1 MITVGTQVAGRYILD
16 TELGSGAMGQVFA
29 ARRLADGLPVAVK
42 VVLPEVAASPEM
54 RKRFEREARALSA
67 LQHPNVIGVLE
78 SGEIGDTLFLVME
91 LLRGESLADYLENN
105 AVTPETAL
113 VIADQM
119 LAGLGFAHAHGVLH
133 RDVKPDNLF
142 VATLPDGSRILKL
155 LDFGLV
161 KFLDSSA
168 LGEQTTLTQ
177 QGSVFGSPPY
187 MPPEQSFGHPVDARA
202 DVYSAGVVLFELLTG
217 NWPYYGEEI
226 SDLVRAHALDPI
238 PTLESARATLRA
250 RPELDAVIQKAMA
263 KQPEARYADALEM
276 RQALARVPRP
286 AAYLIG

>member
-1 MITVGTQVAGRYILD
+1 MITEGTEIAGRYRL
-16 TELGSGAMGQVFA
+16 EALLGEGGMGKVFS
-29 ARRLADGLPVAVK
+29 ARRLADGATVAVK

-54 RKRFEREARALSA
+54 RRRFEREARALAA

-78 SGEIGDTLFLVME
+78 SGEIGDSLFLVME
-91 LLRGESLADYLENN
+91 LLHGESLGAYLENN
-105 AVTPETAL
+105 AVDPDTAL

-119 LAGLGFAHAHGVLH
+119 LAGLAFAHAHGVLH
-133 RDVKPDNLF
+133 RDIKPDNLF
-142 VATLPDGSRILKL
+142 VATYPNGSRVIKL

-177 QGSVFGSPPY
+177 QGSIFGSPPY
-187 MPPEQSFGHPVDARA
+187 MAPEQSFGQPVDARA
-202 DVYSAGVVLFELLTG
+202 DVYAAGVVLFELLTG
-217 NWPYYGEEI
+217 NWPFYGEDVA
-226 SDLVRAHALDPI
+226 DLLRAHALEPV

-250 RPELDAVIQKAMA
+250 RPELDGVIQTAMA
-263 KQPEARYADALEM
+263 KMPSGRYADAGEM

-286 AAYLIG
+286 AAYLIR